1 MSFRFFRFLL
11 ALLLFISVPAQ
22 ALTSFQKLDSV
33 KAELI
38 AQTEGAKPGTELTVG
53 VLLKHA
59 PSWHTY
65 WKATGDT
72 GLPTRISWTLP
83 EGWKASD
90 IAWPTPKVFKIGDFI
105 NYGYEGEVLL
115 PVKISVPKTAS
126 AGSGAVLTAKLSWLM
141 CQDQCVPGGATVSL
155 TVPVIADPAPSAYET
170 LFLKTKTE
178 IPSPAE
184 TDFIRLDPKTKKLQ
198 VALRIPD
205 LSGSDFYVFA
215 EGEQSIVYGA
225 PQSYELKDGTLCL
238 YLQADSVS
246 AGAPFDGIVVADG
259 GPKAG
264 GWARS
269 FSASVESGA
278 VTVPAAGAAPKTELT
293 AWLALGFAFLGGL
306 ILNLMPCVF
315 PVLSLKILGLV
326 AGRRQSR
333 ASLLA
338 HGASFAAGVLLSMCA
353 LAGILLALK
362 STGTAVGWGFQLQ
375 SPLFVAALALLFVAI
390 GLNLAGAFEF
400 NFRVSL
406 AGGAQKSGDTVL
418 SSFSTGI
425 LAVIAASPCT
435 APFMGAALGYAL
447 TAPALLSFFIFI
459 ALGLGMSL
467 PWVVLTAL
475 PELTRWLPKPG
486 LWMVRFKQILS
497 VPIFLTAVWLL
508 WVLWAQVNEKS
519 FALLMLSAVLFAV
532 GLVFFG
538 RSQFG
543 SRPAAVRAKVLAACF
558 AAAFAAFLVM
568 LRGAEDVR
576 GEEAWSPQAVEA
588 SLKDGVPVFVDFTAR
603 WCVTCQA
610 NKVAVL
616 KTKEFQ
622 SALKKYGVRFMV
634 ADWTNYD
641 PQITKTLEALG
652 RSGVPLYVLYLPDGK
667 TEILPELLT
676 TKAAVGAL
684 QKARR

>member
-115 PVKISVPKTAS
+115 PVKISVPKTAP
-126 AGSGAVLTAKLSWLM
+126 AGSAATLTAKLSWLM
-141 CQDQCVPGGATVSL
+141 CQDQCVPGGATVTLS
-155 TVPVIADPAPSAYET
+155 VPVIADPAPSAYET
-170 LFLKTKTE
+170 LFLKTRTE
-178 IPSPAE
+178 IPAPAE
-184 TDFIRLDPKTKKLQ
+184 TVFVRLDPETKKLQ
-198 VALRIPD
+198 VQLRIPD
-205 LSGSDFYVFA
+205 LTADNFYVFA

-225 PQSYELKDGTLCL
+225 PQAFELKDGTLSL
-238 YLQADSVS
+238 YLQADSAS
-246 AGAPFDGIVVADG
+246 AGAPFAGIVVADG

-269 FSASVESGA
+269 FSAVAEKGT
-278 VTVPAAGAAPKTELT
+278 VTAPQASSSQKPELT

-333 ASLLA
+333 AALIA
-338 HGASFAAGVLLSMCA
+338 HGAAFAAGVLLSMCA
-353 LAGILLALK
+353 LAGALLALK
-362 STGTAVGWGFQLQ
+362 STGAAVGWGFQLQ
-375 SPLFVAALALLFVAI
+375 SPLFVAALTLLFIAI

-406 AGGAQKSGDTVL
+406 SGGAKDSESVL
-418 SSFSTGI
+418 GSFSTGI
-425 LAVIAASPCT
+425 LAVIVASPCT

-447 TAPALLSFFIFI
+447 AAPAVLSFFIFI

-467 PWVVLTAL
+467 PWVLLTAF

-497 VPIFLTAVWLL
+497 APIFLTAVWLL
-508 WVLWAQVNEKS
+508 WVLWAQVSEKS
-519 FALLMLSAVLFAV
+519 FALLMLSAVLFALV
-532 GLVFFG
+532 LVFFG
-538 RSQFG
+538 RAQFG
-543 SRPAAVRAKVLAACF
+543 SRPAALRAKALALCF
-558 AAAFAAFLVM
+558 AAAFAAFALM
-568 LRGAEDVR
+568 MKGSDEVR
-576 GEEAWSPQAVEA
+576 SEEAWSPQAVQA

-622 SALKKYGVRFMV
+622 DALKKNGVRFMV

-641 PQITKTLEALG
+641 PEITKTLEALG
-652 RSGVPLYVLYLPDGK
+652 RSGVPLYVLYSPDGK

-676 TKAAVGAL
+676 TKAAVDAL
-684 QKARR
+684 RKARR